1 MRSWPVVACAAL
13 TWMLMGLTPR
23 IPLAPTAAGQTAYT
37 DWPDQFPSDL
47 LAAQRIAPESP
58 AHGAGELTATVV
70 PVGGSPSQEVVP
82 TVPDQPPP
90 RFAMSPYAQ
99 LVEPA
104 PTFVRVDSPIQ
115 VTFSQPMARQTVQR
129 GFRIKPEV
137 PGPFRWIDDETLRF
151 EPARLAYQT
160 QYQIELTGLSAS
172 GQPLRGLTS
181 WTFMTQKPITLTID
195 DCGNEVQLRT
205 ILSVLAE
212 RHMKA
217 MMFATGSCAARY
229 PWLVNAMVAGGHQ
242 VCNHTYSHPH
252 LTRLTDAQVIAEIGA
267 GQLSRACDWVKPP
280 YDDVDDRVDR
290 LIRSLGYRTLYYD
303 VDSLDWQWVSADV
316 MLTRV
321 LSTGGLV
328 SIHFWGENTIEF
340 LRRLPQS

>member
-1 MRSWPVVACAAL
+1 MRSWPVLACAAL
-13 TWMLMGLTPR
+13 TWMLMGMTPNL
-23 IPLAPTAAGQTAYT
+23 PMAHSAAGQTANQG
-37 DWPDQFPSDL
+37 WLDQLPSNL
-47 LAAQRIAPESP
+47 LAAQRTAPESS
-58 AHGAGELTATVV
+58 AHRAGASTATVV
-70 PVGGSPSQEVVP
+70 PVGGSPRQGVVP

-90 RFAMSPYAQ
+90 RFGISPYAQ

-104 PTFVRVDSPIQ
+104 PTLVRVDSPIQ
-115 VTFSQPMARQTVQR
+115 VTFTLPMARQTTEK

-137 PGPFRWIDDETLRF
+137 SGTFRWVDDKTLRF
-151 EPARLAYQT
+151 EPTRLAYQT

-172 GQPLRGLTS
+172 GEPLRGPTS
-181 WTFMTQKPITLTID
+181 WTFTTQKPITLTID

-217 MMFATGSCAARY
+217 MMFATGSCAARF
-229 PWLVNAMVAGGHQ
+229 PWLVNAMLAGGHQ
-242 VCNHTYSHPH
+242 VCNHTYSHPY
-252 LTRLTDAQVIAEIGA
+252 LTRLADAQVIAEIKA
-267 GQLSRACDWVKPP
+267 GQLSRGCDWVKPP
-280 YDDVDDRVDR
+280 YDDVDARVDR

-303 VDSLDWQWVSADV
+303 VDSLDWNWVSADV

-321 LSTGGLV
+321 LSTGGIV

-340 LRRLPQS
+340 LRRLPQP